1 MAKRNDTLKG
11 YGKSPEEYTWHY
23 EMANSAKNS
32 MGAGKVTRY
41 TSTDGT
47 VTGKFQYL
55 VTDEDGAQ
63 LSNYTVNGT
72 VVSQVWKIPPGAVFG
87 PFKYLTS
94 FTITGTGQVLAFE
107 PEL

>member
-1 MAKRNDTLKG
+1 MSNPLKG
-11 YGKSPEEYTWHY
+11 YGKDRQSYTWHY

-41 TSTDGT
+41 SSTDGT

-55 VTDEDGAQ
+55 VTDEGGAT
-63 LSNYTVNGT
+63 LSDYTVNGT
-72 VVSQVWKIPPGAVFG
+72 VVTDAWVIPAGAVFG

-94 FTITGTGQVLAFE
+94 FTMTGGQVLAFE